1 MLKHM
6 SLLCLRKFL
15 KKMKKQRRIRKPFAV
30 GLDLYVFVFGFE
42 KHLVKKMMKEGTG
55 KSEQRRW
62 Y

>member
-1 MLKHM
+1 
-6 SLLCLRKFL
+6 
-15 KKMKKQRRIRKPFAV
+15 MKKQRRIRKPFAV